1 MGIDDSQPP
10 EVRIRELI
18 ADIRDSPMGQRLS
31 DVSFRRQ
38 HAYEA
43 LTRNA
48 DPVLR
53 EIGEQ
58 LRDGRM
64 RPADILRVP
73 AYREAFQQ
81 AAEQAAERLDPAEI
95 AEQLETLAARAR
107 DERVDGADPTSPRP
121 RGAR

>member
-1 MGIDDSQPP
+1 MGTDDSQPT

-18 ADIRDSPMGQRLS
+18 AEIRDSPVGQRLS
-31 DVSFRRQ
+31 DVNVRRQ

-43 LTRNA
+43 LTRHA

-64 RPADILRVP
+64 RPVDILRVP
-73 AYREAFQQ
+73 AYRDAFQQ
-81 AAEQAAERLDPAEI
+81 AAEQAADRLDPTVI
-95 AEQLETLAARAR
+95 ADQLEILAARAR
-107 DERVDGADPTSPRP
+107 DERRNASADPH
-121 RGAR
+121 GAR